1 MFRSMTITV
10 SIARPF
16 EEVYEFLAEPLNLP
30 TWTVAIERIEHRRGN
45 DWAAATPEGEIIIRY
60 ATRNK
65 HGVLDYSVRRPGE
78 SEAYI
83 IPLRVFANDDGA
95 ELTFTHY
102 QRRGMSDEL
111 FNSEAEWVR
120 SDLLTL
126 KTLLETR

>member
-1 MFRSMTITV
+1 MFRSLTITV

-30 TWTVAIERIEHRRGN
+30 TWTVAIERIEHRRDS
-45 DWAAATPEGEIIIRY
+45 DWTATTPEGEVIIRY
-60 ATRNK
+60 PARNK
-65 HGVLDYSVRRPGE
+65 YGVLDYSVRRPGE
-78 SEAYI
+78 SAAYV

-102 QRRGMSDEL
+102 QRPGMSEEL
-111 FNSEAEWVR
+111 FNSEAEWIR